1 MMRPASVVL
10 PPMIRFV
17 TPRRALG
24 VIFALLFGVAAWAA
38 PIDENQVIVPNATL
52 PKSAPSG
59 VAPTGSGAL
68 TMVAVLALAGVGA
81 WLLWRGRTGGMAQ
94 FNRTARQLVIEE
106 TRSLGSRQY
115 LVVATYQDRK
125 FLLGVCPGRI
135 DFLAP
140 LSDATPAPEKLRS

>member
-1 MMRPASVVL
+1 MMPRASVAL
-10 PPMIRFV
+10 SAMTRFNSHRRFV
-17 TPRRALG
+17 AVL
-24 VIFALLFGVAAWAA
+24 FALLFGVAAWAA

-52 PKSAPSG
+52 PKSVPAG
-59 VAPTGSGAL
+59 VAPSSSGAL
-68 TMVAVLALAGVGA
+68 TVVGVFVLAGVGA
-81 WLLWRGRTGGMAQ
+81 WLLWRGRAGGMAQ
-94 FNRTARQLVIEE
+94 FNRTARQLIIEE

-140 LSDATPAPEKLRS
+140 LSDETPVPEKLRS